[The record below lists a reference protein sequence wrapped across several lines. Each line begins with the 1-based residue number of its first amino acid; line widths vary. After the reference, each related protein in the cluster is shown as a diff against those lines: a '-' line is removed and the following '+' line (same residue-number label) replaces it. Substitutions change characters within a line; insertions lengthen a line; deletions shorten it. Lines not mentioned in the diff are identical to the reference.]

1 PRPAGV
7 PGPTARGRSGW
18 CAGVREAG
26 GGAADAGAGTGE
38 RGHWRA
44 GRRRQAQGPDRER
57 ARVAPGLAAGGLVP
71 VACVALE
78 TARGGARIR
87 AAAAAALS
95 EEPGGRRQEA
105 GGRRPLGPI
114 PVGATSAA
122 TVKPDGN
129 GRLTPMRLLGR
140 G

>member
-1 PRPAGV
+1 RPAGV

-18 CAGVREAG
+18 RAGVRDAG

-71 VACVALE
+71 VACVAVE
-78 TARGGARIR
+78 TARGGARVR
-87 AAAAAALS
+87 AAAAAALRQ
-95 EEPGGRRQEA
+95 EPGGRRQEA

-114 PVGATSAA
+114 PVGAASAA

-129 GRLTPMRLLGR
+129 GRLTAMRLLGR

>member
-1 PRPAGV
+1 
-7 PGPTARGRSGW
+7 
-18 CAGVREAG
+18 
-26 GGAADAGAGTGE
+26 ADAGAGTDG

-44 GRRRQAQGPDRER
+44 SRRRQAQGPDQER

-71 VACVALE
+71 VACVAVE
-78 TARGGARIR
+78 TARGGARVR
-87 AAAAAALS
+87 AAAAAALRQ
-95 EEPGGRRQEA
+95 EPGGWRQEA

-114 PVGATSAA
+114 PLGAASAA

-129 GRLTPMRLLGR
+129 GRLTAMRLLGR